1 VDFFRD
7 GDVLFM
13 RFSDGDDLAEGMKQA
28 LKSQGV
34 RSGLVLCGVG
44 MLKSPQLTF
53 YTGGGVYRPIA
64 LDEEVELTALNGNVA
79 TVDGEVFVH
88 LHATVGKKNGEAMAG
103 HFAGGKVHMTAE
115 VAVRVLTR
123 PMIRVL
129 DERTGL
135 KTLRFE

>member
-1 VDFFRD
+1 
-7 GDVLFM
+7 
-13 RFSDGDDLAEGMKQA
+13 
-28 LKSQGV
+28 
-34 RSGLVLCGVG
+34 